1 MSSSFRFCS
10 ATVAAILLTTIIPAH
25 PAKADSYQITIVDE
39 TQSANFL
46 GIDDM
51 GDFVVNDSNNANKCG
66 ESDPFNPCF
75 EVVLIGQSPIFT
87 TTAPALAFDNG
98 TKCTVALD
106 ASFAPATMTG
116 GICNN
121 GHEIFGGDPL
131 GVFAGP
137 DKSDEIFG
145 GTFDGG
151 YINANGDA
159 VFIDGFVD
167 ELIFARDLT
176 TATPEPGSLLLF
188 GTGCLTLIGTV
199 RARTS
204 RRYPGRESQ

>member
-39 TQSANFL
+39 TQDEYFV

-51 GDFVVNDSNNANKCG
+51 GDFVVNESINTFKCG
-66 ESDPFNPCF
+66 DSPLIDQCF
-75 EVVLIGQSPIFT
+75 EVFLTGQSPFFT
-87 TTAPALAFDNG
+87 TTAPVLDYDNG
-98 TKCTVALD
+98 TKCSIALD
-106 ASFAPATMTG
+106 ASFGPPPLPAP

-121 GHEIFGGDPL
+121 GHEIFGIFP
-131 GVFAGP
+131 GVYVGP
-137 DKSDEIFG
+137 DKSDVIFG
-145 GTFDGG
+145 GSIDGG
-151 YINANGDA
+151 DINANGDA
-159 VFIDGFVD
+159 VFNDGFVD

-204 RRYPGRESQ
+204 RRYPERESQ